1 VEAAEG
7 IGARDVES
15 EATKA
20 KQRSRSVLTAA
31 EAAEAFAAMV
41 ASLGATE
48 VAVVKNPAGIYAPL
62 EFYPLAPRRE
72 RLRALCAVV
81 MDMDGTTTTTEPLCL
96 HSLEDMVRSTMRDGT
111 AWAGLDHDKDLPF
124 VVGNSTT
131 RHVEHLLE
139 DYSPRIDPEA
149 FCRRLL
155 WTTAWTCARGRDAG
169 RKTETVADIA
179 ALGLGALATDA
190 EFLAWGGARE
200 TPAPARFAALVP
212 ALAEKLWAAPF
223 PLRVR
228 CAVTIYYQRYHHI
241 LELLD
246 EGRTEGLAR
255 RIFKEDRLDLIEP
268 MPGVAVFLA
277 MVKGM
282 LGDEAESVYPAL
294 AAQAK
299 RVPPGSREGF
309 VALCRRLAA
318 RPAKLGIVT
327 SSIAYEARIVLR
339 EVLRVVRR
347 QVEAWP
353 VSAGLRQR
361 LLALFRDT
369 DSLYDAFITASDSSE
384 IRLKPHRD
392 LYAIALHRFGVP
404 VADYDAVIGFEDS
417 ASGVTAIKAAGC
429 GMCVAVPFESTRRHD
444 FTAADYIAWD
454 GFPELMLERRMF
466 LDAAP

>member
-1 VEAAEG
+1 MK
-7 IGARDVES
+7 R
-15 EATKA
+15 T
-20 KQRSRSVLTAA
+20 RSVITAA
-31 EAAEAFAAMV
+31 EAKEAFARLLAT
-41 ASLGATE
+41 LGATE
-48 VAVVKNPAGIYAPL
+48 VAVVKNPQGVYSPL
-62 EFYPLAPRRE
+62 EFYPLAPRR
-72 RLRALCAVV
+72 RRVRGVRAVV

-96 HSLEDMVRSTMRDGT
+96 HSLEDMLRSTMCDGR

-139 DYSPRIDPEA
+139 AHGSRIDPA
-149 FCRRLL
+149 TFCRRLL

-169 RKTETVADIA
+169 RKTETAADAVALGFGALVADV
-179 ALGLGALATDA
+179 
-190 EFLAWGGARE
+190 EFLAWGAAGE
-200 TPAPARFAALVP
+200 SPVSPRFASLVP

-223 PLRVR
+223 SLRVR

-246 EGRTEGLAR
+246 EGRIEGLAR
-255 RIFKEDRLDLIEP
+255 RIFKEERLDLIEP

-282 LGDEAESVYPAL
+282 LGDEA
-294 AAQAK
+294 AAVFPVLSACAHK
-299 RVPPGSREGF
+299 TPPGACDGF

-318 RPAKLGIVT
+318 QPAKLGIVT

-347 QVEAWP
+347 QVGQWP
-353 VSAGLRQR
+353 VSAELKDR

-369 DSLYDAFITASDSSE
+369 DTLYDAFITASDSSE

-392 LYAIALHRFGVP
+392 LYAIALLRFGLP
-404 VADYDAVIGFEDS
+404 PEDYDAVIGFEDS

-429 GMCVAVPFESTRRHD
+429 GMCVAVPFESTRSHD
-444 FTAADYIAWD
+444 FAAADYVAWE
-454 GFPELMLERRMF
+454 GFPEIMLECRLF
-466 LDAAP
+466 LDEAAEG